1 MEDILKRKRR
11 TLKFIIWI
19 NLIVGIWNLYIYVNN
34 DTTYS
39 LILGA
44 LNIGVWVFNR
54 NK

>member
-1 MEDILKRKRR
+1 MQYGKYYKKKIYEVDA
-11 TLKFIIWI
+11 I
-19 NLIVGIWNLYIYVNN
+19 NKNESDYIYVNN